1 MKKTVYALLALGT
14 LLLAASCN
22 KEPLESM
29 NVGDEAVV
37 TFSLQADAATKA
49 LSDGQ
54 SADKLIYAVYK
65 EGTLVEGVGETLTGV
80 TFPKQLQVKLA
91 KGNTYQ
97 VVFFAQ
103 DADCTAYTLD
113 ATAKTLA
120 VDYTKLDANKDTG
133 DAFYAVDEVTVTG
146 TINKNVTLKRPLAQI
161 NLGTDDYEAFAANNS
176 LGTMSIDITGVPTT
190 MNLLDGT
197 LTNAVADYSVTGL
210 TPMTTEKITVAG
222 VDYTNLAMAYVLAG
236 EKALTE
242 VTYKINDATST
253 EIVNLTVSNLP
264 FQRNYRTNVLGSFLT
279 GGVNYTINIDNEFET
294 PDYDAET
301 VLQLALIRGGNV
313 TLGQDY
319 DLEHQL
325 VVPPGVNVV
334 LDLNGHTLSNT
345 KDIWN
350 EGAYAWSLISVQGGA
365 LTIKGEGE
373 LAAKENDCYAID
385 IRDGGNLVIEGGE
398 YIGNITAVYA
408 LEGTVEIKGGEFDVK
423 QLSDYGDK
431 RYMLNCLDANY
442 TNGTAKIIVSGGKFH
457 GFDPSNNA
465 AEGANTD
472 FLADGYYSISD
483 GDNYVVAVDTE
494 TPTTIPGVTQFASG
508 KYKIYPEAD
517 KASALQDVINLI
529 SANPKE
535 NETILVADN
544 TEVQWEC
551 VYSDTRTLIDASNST
566 TQKVT
571 IKGGE
576 GSSFRAIGN
585 GVRGVQSGAGTISLM
600 NLTLYDDTR
609 YNAEDGNNAWEFAYL
624 EWKGNIISENIVFAD
639 AIQIEGNDSETS
651 FKKCTFIAD
660 GNAKR
665 DANRQSNEYAIW
677 ICSGKNTF
685 SNCTFTG
692 FRGAKIHEA
701 YGTDVTTVLFDTC
714 TFKDI
719 EKKPGIAIGTVDA
732 TTTISIKNCTFSNV
746 QAGDQ
751 GNYKYE
757 TDTAITSFNF
767 TDEGNTVN

>member
-264 FQRNYRTNVLGSFLT
+264 FQRNYRTNILGSFLT

-472 FLADGYYSISD
+472 FLADGYKTRAKD
-483 GDNYVVAVDTE
+483 GWYEVIDAN
-494 TPTTIPGVTQFASG
+494 TIEVEDSLQDAL
-508 KYKIYPEAD
+508 
-517 KASALQDVINLI
+517 ASA
-529 SANPKE
+529 
-535 NETILVADN
+535 TADN
-544 TEVQWEC
+544 TDPILHLNGDVTLDITAWDISSNTMVLGDGTKNSITIDLDGHTLTFNHKNSDWNNVATGGVKLILKNGNLTTTGSNDGPWNRHDINFNCDVELKDI
-551 VYSDTRTLIDASNST
+551 YSDNAIALKAAGSLKNVTIEDNRSTDDYALWIQANGQTVSVDGCKFLMIKTNGGTGRGITIKDQYVNAPVAVNLSVSNT
-566 TQKVT
+566 IFETQKKAAILVT
-571 IKGGE
+571 NT
-576 GSSFRAIGN
+576 A
-585 GVRGVQSGAGTISLM
+585 GA
-600 NLTLYDDTR
+600 
-609 YNAEDGNNAWEFAYL
+609 
-624 EWKGNIISENIVFAD
+624 KIIWG
-639 AIQIEGNDSETS
+639 EGNDIS
-651 FKKCTFIAD
+651 KVAAD
-660 GNAKR
+660 AVNP
-665 DANRQSNEYAIW
+665 IW
-677 ICSGKNTF
+677 VDNGS
-685 SNCTFTG
+685 
-692 FRGAKIHEA
+692 A
-701 YGTDVTTVLFDTC
+701 YNDCWNNGLVTAEGCDV
-714 TFKDI
+714 I
-719 EKKPGIAIGTVDA
+719 REP
-732 TTTISIKNCTFSNV
+732 
-746 QAGDQ
+746 
-751 GNYKYE
+751 
-757 TDTAITSFNF
+757 
-767 TDEGNTVN
+767 

>member
-253 EIVNLTVSNLP
+253 EIVNLTVFNLP
-264 FQRNYRTNVLGSFLT
+264 FQRNYRTNILGSFLT

-423 QLSDYGDK
+423 QLSNYGDK

-472 FLADGYYSISD
+472 FLADGYKTRAKD
-483 GDNYVVAVDTE
+483 GWYEVIDAN
-494 TPTTIPGVTQFASG
+494 TIEVEDSLQDAL
-508 KYKIYPEAD
+508 
-517 KASALQDVINLI
+517 ASA
-529 SANPKE
+529 
-535 NETILVADN
+535 TADN
-544 TEVQWEC
+544 TDPILHLNGDVTLDITAWDISSNTMVLGDGTKNSITIDLDGHTLTFNHKNSDWNNVATGGVKLILKNGNLTTTGSNDGPWNRHDINFNCDVELKDI
-551 VYSDTRTLIDASNST
+551 YSDNAIALKAAGSLKNVTIEDNRSTDDYALWIQANGQTVSVDGCKFLMIKTNGGTGRGITIKDQYVNAPVAVNLSVSNT
-566 TQKVT
+566 IFETQKKAAILVT
-571 IKGGE
+571 NT
-576 GSSFRAIGN
+576 A
-585 GVRGVQSGAGTISLM
+585 GA
-600 NLTLYDDTR
+600 
-609 YNAEDGNNAWEFAYL
+609 
-624 EWKGNIISENIVFAD
+624 KIIWG
-639 AIQIEGNDSETS
+639 EGNDIS
-651 FKKCTFIAD
+651 KVAAD
-660 GNAKR
+660 
-665 DANRQSNEYAIW
+665 
-677 ICSGKNTF
+677 
-685 SNCTFTG
+685 
-692 FRGAKIHEA
+692 
-701 YGTDVTTVLFDTC
+701 
-714 TFKDI
+714 
-719 EKKPGIAIGTVDA
+719 
-732 TTTISIKNCTFSNV
+732 
-746 QAGDQ
+746 
-751 GNYKYE
+751 
-757 TDTAITSFNF
+757 
-767 TDEGNTVN
+767 TVNPIWVDNGSAYNDCWNNGLVTAEGCAVIREP